1 MKRAFTLIELLVV
14 VAIIAVLIAI
24 LLPALGRVK
33 ETARKSTCAANL
45 KANGTMFAVYA
56 QQYNDRA
63 PVFDTA
69 GGGSWL
75 TDVPIEFTDQLL
87 ATDTTLMN
95 NPQSQRRIFYC
106 PSNLIQNADFMW
118 LQWAAAPP
126 LGTKDEHRRSLGYN
140 YLTRRGK
147 NQSPPGAAGD
157 GPTLTAP
164 GLASRAPTLI
174 WLDHIINVPRASQT
188 EIAIDEILSDSVG
201 GNFLNPVSANVNTTS
216 HQAGKNPS
224 GGNVLCCDGHVE
236 WRKFNITNAVCI
248 STGDGNNCRQ
258 WVPNP

>member
-33 ETARKSTCAANL
+33 ETTRRSTCAANL
-45 KANGTMFAVYA
+45 KAEGTMFVVYA
-56 QQYNDRA
+56 QQYNDHT

-87 ATDTTLMN
+87 VADTKTMN
-95 NPQSQRRIFYC
+95 NPASQRRIFFC
-106 PSNLIQNADFMW
+106 PSNLDQNADFMW

-126 LGTKDEHRRSLGYN
+126 VGTKDEHRRSLGYN
-140 YLTRRGK
+140 YLSRRGK
-147 NQSPPGAAGD
+147 NQSPPNAAGD
-157 GPTLTAP
+157 GPTLSAP
-164 GLASRAPTLI
+164 GQTTRSPQVL
-174 WLDHIINVPRASQT
+174 WLDHVINVARASQT
-188 EIAIDEILSDSVG
+188 ELAFDEILSDSSG
-201 GNFLNPVSANVNTTS
+201 TNFTNPVSANINTTS
-216 HQAGKNPS
+216 HKAGAIAA

-236 WRKFNITNAVCI
+236 FRKFFKNLAVCV
-248 STGDGNNCRQ
+248 STGDGNDCRQ
-258 WVPNP
+258 WIPSP